1 VGGTPEQDG
10 LLAPF
15 FEKLADGPNH
25 VSTHSCTMEAKQ
37 LKSTPESGIWISARF
52 TPVNLL
58 FWNQR
63 VAVRKARPMIAPFC
77 ILGKPRGSSQ
87 LSDNGQFNTQS
98 NTRLRTSIPR
108 IDLKHSFSFTYV
120 GGWLVPKLHISKTMD
135 IARPEFKQRK
145 RRKQAL
151 IVAGIVLLVG
161 ILTAA
166 VYRLKPAAPTVERG
180 TVWTDTVKRGSMLRQ
195 VRGIGSLVPSQES
208 VLQIPAETEANVVRI
223 RMLPGSLVNVD
234 TVLLDMS
241 NPQVEQAAVDAQLQ
255 WKAAQ
260 AEYQSQRMK
269 LESDLMNQ
277 KAGAATVK
285 ADYNQ
290 TQLQSQTD
298 KSLYDLGVISGL
310 AYKAS
315 KSKADELTIRNGL
328 EDQRLESTQK
338 SIDAQLSQ
346 LQAKM
351 DQMRVLAELKQKQL
365 NMLKVRAG
373 IEGVLVELPLHVG
386 QHVSPGTMLAKV
398 VQPNHLMAELKV
410 AETQA
415 RDVQIG
421 EPASVD
427 THNGVIAGTVMRVDP
442 AVQNG
447 TVTVDVKL
455 TGELPKGARPDLSV
469 DGTID
474 LEKLDNVL
482 YVGRPAFGQENSTIS
497 LFRLEGNG
505 RDAARVPVKV
515 GRASVNSIQVI
526 EGLHEGDTV
535 VLSDMSRW
543 DNTDRIRLQD

>member
-1 VGGTPEQDG
+1 
-10 LLAPF
+10 LAL
-15 FEKLADGPNH
+15 KLPH
-25 VSTHSCTMEAKQ
+25 
-37 LKSTPESGIWISARF
+37 
-52 TPVNLL
+52 
-58 FWNQR
+58 
-63 VAVRKARPMIAPFC
+63 
-77 ILGKPRGSSQ
+77 
-87 LSDNGQFNTQS
+87 
-98 NTRLRTSIPR
+98 R
-108 IDLKHSFSFTYV
+108 IV
-120 GGWLVPKLHISKTMD
+120 MD
-135 IARPEFKQRK
+135 IARPEFKERK
-145 RRKQAL
+145 RRRQIATVAVVVVVVAAL
-151 IVAGIVLLVG
+151 TIV
-161 ILTAA
+161 
-166 VYRLKPAAPTVERG
+166 VYRLRPAAPTVERG
-180 TVWTDTVKRGSMLRQ
+180 TVWTDSVKRGSMLRQ

-208 VLQIPAETEANVVRI
+208 VLQIPAETEATIIRI
-223 RMLPGSLVNVD
+223 RMLPGSLVKAD
-234 TVLLDMS
+234 SVLVEMS
-241 NPQVEQAAVDAQLQ
+241 DPQVEQAAVDAHLQ
-255 WKAAQ
+255 WKAAE

-285 ADYNQ
+285 ADYNT

-298 KSLYDLGVISGL
+298 KALYDLGVISGL

-338 SIDAQLSQ
+338 AIDAQLAQ
-346 LQAKM
+346 LQAKV

-365 NMLKVRAG
+365 DALKVRAK

-386 QHVSPGTMLAKV
+386 QHVTPGTMLAKV

-427 THNGVIAGTVMRVDP
+427 THNGVIAGSVMRVDP
-442 AVQNG
+442 GVQNG

-455 TGELPKGARPDLSV
+455 VGELPKGARPDLSV

-474 LEKLDNVL
+474 LERLDNVL

-497 LFRLEGNG
+497 LFRLDGDG
-505 RDAARVPVKV
+505 RDAMRVPVKV